1 MPWPNLPWDETGY
14 NRGME
19 RCDVLV
25 LGLGAMGSAA
35 AYQLAK
41 RRLKVIGLD
50 RFAPPHDLGSSHGD
64 SRITRLAIGEGVAYS
79 PLAMRSHEI
88 WRDIEKETGSDLMR
102 QTGGVI
108 MTSPGKTSLLP
119 VENFFAT
126 TVAAAKAHGIAHEI
140 LDAGTIKRRFPQFNV
155 RADEIGYYEPEAGYL
170 KPENCIRAQL
180 ALAQKH
186 GADLRT
192 NEKVLGFE
200 PSAHSV
206 RVTTER
212 TTYEGERLIVTAGA
226 WMPQLIA
233 ARYVKLFTIRR
244 QVLFWFAVNGP
255 IEPFLPGNFPVFIW
269 ELQGPERG
277 IYGFP
282 NSGQPSDGVKVA
294 THGFG
299 PITTPEAVDRVVHDD
314 EAAEMHATY
323 IAPYLPALDRR
334 CVKAVVCLYT
344 ILPGDQFLIDF
355 LPESNRIIVASPCSG
370 HGFKHS
376 AAIGEALAEMA
387 TTGKTRLDVSPLR
400 FSQFG
405 F

>member
-1 MPWPNLPWDETGY
+1 
-14 NRGME
+14 
-19 RCDVLV
+19 
-25 LGLGAMGSAA
+25 MGSAA

-41 RRLKVIGLD
+41 RGVKVIGLD
-50 RFAPPHDLGSSHGD
+50 HFIPPHERGSSHGD
-64 SRITRLAIGEGVAYS
+64 SRITRLAIGEGIAYS

-88 WRDIEKETGSDLMR
+88 WRDIEKETGADLLR
-102 QTGGVI
+102 QTGGLI
-108 MTSPGKTSLLP
+108 MTSPGKTSVLP
-119 VENFFAT
+119 VENFFST
-126 TVAAAKAHGIAHEI
+126 TVAAAVAHGIAHEI
-140 LDAGTIKRRFPQFNV
+140 LEAAEINRRFPQFAV
-155 RADEIGYYEPEAGYL
+155 RPGEIGYFEPEAGYL

-180 ALAQKH
+180 SLARKS
-186 GADLRT
+186 GADLRSS
-192 NEKVLGFE
+192 EKVLGFE
-200 PSAHSV
+200 PSAHGV

-212 TTYEGERLIVTAGA
+212 GAYETERLIVTAGA
-226 WMPQLIA
+226 WMPQLIG
-233 ARYVKLFTIRR
+233 ARYAKLFTIRR

-255 IEPFLPGNFPVFIW
+255 IAPFQPGNFPVFIW

-282 NSGQPSDGVKVA
+282 NSGIASEGVKVA

-299 PITTPEAVDRVVHDD
+299 PVTTPDTVDRSVRDE

-355 LPESNRIIVASPCSG
+355 LPESDHIIVASPCSG

-387 TTGKTRLDVSPLR
+387 TIGKPRLDLSPFR

>member
-1 MPWPNLPWDETGY
+1 MKQ
-14 NRGME
+14 
-19 RCDVLV
+19 CDVLV

-35 AYQLAK
+35 VYQVAK
-41 RRLKVIGLD
+41 RGAKAIGLD
-50 RFAPPHDLGSSHGD
+50 RSAPPHDLGSSHGN
-64 SRITRLAIGEGVAYS
+64 SRITRLAIGEGVSYS

-88 WRDIEKETGSDLMR
+88 WRDIEKQTGADLMR
-102 QTGGVI
+102 RTGGLI
-108 MTSPGKTSLLP
+108 MTSPSKTSVLP

-126 TVAAAKAHGIAHEI
+126 TVAAAKVHAITHEI
-140 LDAGTIKRRFPQFNV
+140 LDAADIKRRFPQFKV
-155 RADEIGYYEPEAGYL
+155 RPDEVGYYEPEAGFL
-170 KPENCIRAQL
+170 RPESCIRAQL
-180 ALAQKH
+180 SLAQKY
-186 GADLRT
+186 GADLRS

-200 PSAHSV
+200 PFAHGV
-206 RVTTER
+206 RVTTEQG
-212 TTYEGERLIVTAGA
+212 TYEAERLIVAAGA
-226 WMPQLIA
+226 WMPQIIN
-233 ARYVKLFTIRR
+233 ARYAKLFTIRR

-255 IEPFLPGNFPVFIW
+255 IEPFQPGNFPVFIW

-282 NSGQPSDGVKVA
+282 NSGDANDGVKVA

-299 PITTPEAVDRVVHDD
+299 PITTPETVDRFVRDE

-355 LPESNRIIVASPCSG
+355 LPESDRIIVASPCSG

-387 TTGKTRLDVSPLR
+387 TTGTTHLDLSPFR

>member
-1 MPWPNLPWDETGY
+1 
-14 NRGME
+14 ME
-19 RCDVLV
+19 QCDVLV

-41 RRLKVIGLD
+41 RGVKVTGVD
-50 RFAPPHDLGSSHGD
+50 RFGPPHDFGSSHGD

-88 WRDIEKETGSDLMR
+88 WRDIERETGAELMR
-102 QTGGVI
+102 QTGGLI
-108 MTSPGKTSLLP
+108 MTSPSKTSVLP
-119 VENFFAT
+119 VDNFFAT
-126 TVAAAKAHGIAHEI
+126 TVAAAKIHGITHQI
-140 LDAGTIKRRFPQFNV
+140 LEARDIKRRFPTFNV
-155 RADEIGYYEPEAGYL
+155 RDDEIGYYEPEAGFL
-170 KPENCIRAQL
+170 KPEHCVRAQL
-180 ALAQKH
+180 ALARKY
-186 GADLRT
+186 GADLRVD
-192 NEKVLGFE
+192 EKVLGFE
-200 PSAHSV
+200 PSARGV

-212 TTYEGERLIVTAGA
+212 GTYEAEKLIIAAGA
-226 WMPQLIA
+226 WMPQMIDS
-233 ARYVKLFTIRR
+233 RYAKLFTIRR

-255 IEPFLPGNFPVFIW
+255 IEPFQPGNFPVYIW

-282 NSGQPSDGVKVA
+282 NSGVASDGVKVA

-299 PITTPEAVDRVVHDD
+299 PITTPDMVDRSVKD
-314 EAAEMHATY
+314 EEALEMHAEY
-323 IAPYLPALDRR
+323 VAPYLPALDKT

-344 ILPGDQFLIDF
+344 VLPGDQFLIDV
-355 LPESNRIIVASPCSG
+355 LPESDRIIVASPCSG

-387 TTGKTRLDVSPLR
+387 TSGRTRLDLSP
-400 FSQFG
+400 FSFRNFG

>member
-1 MPWPNLPWDETGY
+1 
-14 NRGME
+14 
-19 RCDVLV
+19 
-25 LGLGAMGSAA
+25 MGSAA
-35 AYQLAK
+35 AYQLA
-41 RRLKVIGLD
+41 RRGVQVVGLD

-79 PLAMRSHEI
+79 PLAIRSHQI
-88 WRDIEKETGSDLMR
+88 WREIEKETGADLMR
-102 QTGGVI
+102 QTGGLI
-108 MTSPGKTSLLP
+108 MTSPSKTSVLP
-119 VENFFAT
+119 VENFFST

-140 LDAGTIKRRFPQFNV
+140 LDAAAIKRRFPQFAV
-155 RADEIGYYEPEAGYL
+155 RPDEIAYYEPEAGYL

-186 GADLRT
+186 GAELRV

-200 PSAHSV
+200 PSARGV
-206 RVTTER
+206 RVKTER
-212 TTYEGERLIVTAGA
+212 GAYEAERLIVTAGA
-226 WMPQLIA
+226 WMPQLIDT
-233 ARYVKLFTIRR
+233 RYAKLFTIRR

-282 NSGQPSDGVKVA
+282 NSGHANDGVKVA

-299 PITTPEAVDRVVHDD
+299 AVTTPDTVDRVVHDG

-344 ILPGDQFLIDF
+344 ILPGDRFLIDF
-355 LPESNRIIVASPCSG
+355 LPESDRIIVASPCSG

-376 AAIGEALAEMA
+376 AAIGEGLAEMA
-387 TTGKTRLDVSPLR
+387 TTGTPRLDLSPFR
-400 FSQFG
+400 FSRFG

>member
-1 MPWPNLPWDETGY
+1 
-14 NRGME
+14 ME
-19 RCDVLV
+19 QCEVLV

-41 RRLKVIGLD
+41 RGVKTIGLD

-88 WRDIEKETGSDLMR
+88 WREIEKETGADLMR
-102 QTGGVI
+102 QTGGLI
-108 MTSPGKTSLLP
+108 ITSPSKTSVLP

-126 TVAAAKAHGIAHEI
+126 TVAAAREHGIAHEI
-140 LDAGTIKRRFPQFNV
+140 LEAADIRRRFPQFAV
-155 RADEIGYYEPEAGYL
+155 REDEVGYYEPDAGFL
-170 KPENCIRAQL
+170 RPEICVRTQL
-180 ALAQKH
+180 ALAQKY
-186 GADLRT
+186 GAELRT

-200 PSAHSV
+200 PSAHRV

-212 TTYEGERLIVTAGA
+212 DTYEAERLIVAAGA

-233 ARYVKLFTIRR
+233 ARYARLFTIRR
-244 QVLFWFAVNGP
+244 QVLFWFAVNGA

-282 NSGQPSDGVKVA
+282 NSGRASDGVKVA

-299 PITTPEAVDRVVHDD
+299 PVTTPETVDRTVRHE

-323 IAPYLPALDRR
+323 IAPYLPALDAR

-344 ILPGDQFLIDF
+344 ILPGDRFLIDF
-355 LPESNRIIVASPCSG
+355 LPESDRIIVASPCSG

-387 TTGKTRLDVSPLR
+387 TGGNARLDLSPFR
-400 FSQFG
+400 FSKVG